1 MPHARRFQTK
11 PPLRQLT
18 HLLVALGLAS
28 GFALGAVPA
37 TAHASSLAEAQ
48 QLLAAG
54 QLPQALTQ
62 TDALIAA
69 NPKDPQYK
77 FLRGVILTEQHKTA
91 EAIQTFNQLTE
102 QYPELPEPYNNLAVL
117 YAQQGQYDKARAA
130 LDMAIRTNP
139 SYATAFENLGDVYAK
154 LASQSYQK
162 ALQLDG
168 SKSDATQTKLALIRQ
183 LFSKSAEPQA
193 AAKPAVVVAAA
204 HETSKP
210 VVLPKPVAMTQPTPA
225 PKPET
230 QAPAVVAMAPAH
242 APAAKPVAEAAPKAI
257 EKPAPTEAKPAV
269 VAADASQSQVEQAVH
284 AWAQAWASKNL
295 NAYFGSYAQ
304 NFDTPGNEPR
314 SAWMAQRKARISDKA
329 KITVDVKHLQV
340 KVDGDKATARF
351 RQIYTAGPLNFD
363 SPKTLQF
370 QRVHGRWLIVQEIV
384 A

>member
-1 MPHARRFQTK
+1 MPHAHRPQTK

-18 HLLVALGLAS
+18 HLLAALGLAS
-28 GFALGAVPA
+28 GFALSAVPA
-37 TAHASSLAEAQ
+37 TAFASSLAEAQ

-91 EAIQTFNQLTE
+91 DAIQTFNQLTE

-183 LFSKSAEPQA
+183 LFSKSTEPQA
-193 AAKPAVVVAAA
+193 AAKPAVVVTAA
-204 HETSKP
+204 HEAAKP
-210 VVLPKPVAMTQPTPA
+210 VVVPKPVVVAQPVPA
-225 PKPET
+225 PKPVT
-230 QAPAVVAMAPAH
+230 VAPAVVAMVP
-242 APAAKPVAEAAPKAI
+242 APAAKPVAQAAPKTI

-269 VAADASQSQVEQAVH
+269 VAVDASQSQVEQAVH
-284 AWAQAWASKNL
+284 AWAQAWASKNF

-304 NFDTPGNEPR
+304 NFATPGNEPR
-314 SAWMAQRKARISDKA
+314 SAWMAQRKSRISDKA

-340 KVDGDKATARF
+340 KVDGDQATARF

>member
-1 MPHARRFQTK
+1 MPHARLSQTK
-11 PPLRQLT
+11 PPLCQLT
-18 HLLVALGLAS
+18 HLLAALSLAT
-28 GFALGAVPA
+28 GFALGVVPT
-37 TAHASSLAEAQ
+37 TAFGASLAEAQ

-62 TDALIAA
+62 ADSLIAA

-183 LFSKSAEPQA
+183 LFSKSTEPQA
-193 AAKPAVVVAAA
+193 AAKSAVVVAAA
-204 HETSKP
+204 HEPARPVVPKP
-210 VVLPKPVAMTQPTPA
+210 VVMAQPVPA

-230 QAPAVVAMAPAH
+230 VAPAVVAMGPAH
-242 APAAKPVAEAAPKAI
+242 APAARPVPEAAPKAI

-269 VAADASQSQVEQAVH
+269 VAVDASQSQVEQAVH

-295 NAYFGSYAQ
+295 DAYFGSYAQ
-304 NFDTPGNEPR
+304 NFATPGNEPR
-314 SAWMAQRKARISDKA
+314 SAWMAQRKARIGDKA